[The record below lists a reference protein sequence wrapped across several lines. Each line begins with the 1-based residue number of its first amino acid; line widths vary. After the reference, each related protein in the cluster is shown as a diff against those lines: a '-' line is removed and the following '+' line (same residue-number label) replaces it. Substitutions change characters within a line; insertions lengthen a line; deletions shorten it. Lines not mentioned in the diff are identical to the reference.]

1 MTKEVLC
8 ISCPMGCQMRVEIE
22 EGKVL
27 SVKGNTCKRGETYA
41 ISEVT
46 KPVRMVTSF
55 VRTPDGVCVP
65 VKTREPIPKEM
76 IFDCVRQIKD
86 AQVTLPV
93 RRGDVILSSVEDTGI
108 PVVATRT
115 LK

>member
-1 MTKEVLC
+1 MIKEVLC
-8 ISCPMGCQMRVEIE
+8 ISCPMGCPVRVEME
-22 EGKVL
+22 DGKIL
-27 SVKGNTCKRGETYA
+27 SVTGNTCKRGETYA

-55 VRTPDGVCVP
+55 VRTEDGVCVP

-76 IFDCVRQIKD
+76 IFDCVRQIKA
-86 AQVTLPV
+86 AQVKLPV
-93 RRGDVILSSVEDTGI
+93 KRGDVILPSVQDTGI

-115 LK
+115 LG

>member
-1 MTKEVLC
+1 MIKEVLC
-8 ISCPMGCQMRVEIE
+8 ISCPMGCPVRVEME
-22 EGKVL
+22 DGKIL
-27 SVKGNTCKRGETYA
+27 SVTGNTCKRGETYA

-55 VRTPDGVCVP
+55 VRTEDGVCVP

-76 IFDCVRQIKD
+76 IFDCVRQIK
-86 AQVTLPV
+86 AAFVKLPV
-93 RRGDVILSSVEDTGI
+93 KRGDVILPSVQDTGI

-115 LK
+115 LG

>member
-8 ISCPMGCQMRVEIE
+8 ISCPMGCRMRVEMDG
-22 EGKVL
+22 GKVL
-27 SVKGNTCKRGETYA
+27 SVTGNTCRRGETYA

-55 VRTPDGVCVP
+55 VRTDEGVCVP

-76 IFDCVRQIKD
+76 IFDCVRQIK
-86 AQVTLPV
+86 AAHVSLPV
-93 RRGDVILSSVEDTGI
+93 RRGDVILPSVQDTGI
-108 PVVATRT
+108 PVVATKT
-115 LK
+115 LE